1 MGITVIKRNGGREPY
16 DANKINL
23 AIEPRINEF
32 NGRTS
37 VELEVKDLQ
46 FVDA

>member
-1 MGITVIKRNGGREPY
+1 VDLAVEPT
-16 DANKINL
+16 L
-23 AIEPRINEF
+23 NEF

-46 FVDA
+46 LPTP